1 LRNWSR
7 KSALVCGTISLLAG
21 WSARAQGDLP
31 EPAATAPPK
40 TPAVALLDAAD
51 APQWQAWVGDLGWK
65 VIAPPTPA
73 ASAPAGGLDARVQAL
88 DAAVRDAI
96 RDAGVDPGRIY
107 LAGRG
112 ATTAAVFYAISRVPD
127 PWAAALALGGS
138 PEAAVATG
146 RVFAANF
153 TNVPVLWIG
162 PGADEPELAGKLK
175 KAGVNLEWRSS
186 AGISNAAVFEWLARH
201 RRDEFPDS
209 IDCEID
215 SIAFAR
221 CYWIQVTKVDPG
233 ERNDILPTTRVAPG
247 SGASLDLGNFGFKPD
262 DPGPGLLVSFLG
274 EKYSGPLKLGD
285 RIVELDGK
293 PIENPRQYADTVNRT
308 VENRRVTVM
317 VERGQE
323 RIRVETSIVVPRR
336 DPAVTAR
343 VQARFDAAGRV
354 IEIVSRVVA
363 EMRVTVPPH
372 WVPGG
377 LNWNG
382 LSIEAIDKPGCIQLT
397 IEKELLHSSACSAN

>member
-1 LRNWSR
+1 
-7 KSALVCGTISLLAG
+7 LAG
-21 WSARAQGDLP
+21 TGALAQGDLP
-31 EPAATAPPK
+31 EPVVAPPK
-40 TPAVALLDAAD
+40 PPAIALLDAAD
-51 APQWQAWVGDLGWK
+51 APQWRAWVGELGWK
-65 VIAPPTPA
+65 VIAPPASA
-73 ASAPAGGLDARVQAL
+73 ASAPAGGIDGRVQAL

-96 RDAGVDPGRIY
+96 RDAGVDPGRVY

-112 ATTAAVFYAISRVPD
+112 EMAASVFYAISRIPD
-127 PWAAALALGGS
+127 RWAAGLALGGS

-162 PGADEPELAGKLK
+162 AGAGDPELAGKLK

-186 AGISNAAVFEWLARH
+186 AGIANAAIFEWLAGH

-209 IDCEID
+209 IDCETN
-215 SIAFAR
+215 SLAFAR
-221 CYWIQVTKVDPG
+221 CYWIQVTRVDPG
-233 ERNDILPTTRVAPG
+233 ERNDILPPTRVPPG

-262 DPGPGLLVSFLG
+262 DPGPGLLISFLG
-274 EKYSGPLKLGD
+274 EKYNGPLKLGD
-285 RIVELDGK
+285 RIVALDGK
-293 PIENPRQYADTVNRT
+293 PIENPRQYAETMNRN
-308 VENRRVTVM
+308 VESRPVTVM
-317 VERGQE
+317 VERGQD
-323 RIRVETSIVVPRR
+323 RIRLETGIVVPHR

-343 VQARFDAAGRV
+343 VQARFDAASRE
-354 IEIVSRVVA
+354 IEIVSRVVT

-382 LSIEAIDKPGCIQLT
+382 LSIEAIEKPGCILLT
-397 IEKELLHSSACSAN
+397 IEKELLHASACSGN